1 MKEEEYD
8 QIIADM
14 KNQLEE
20 DKKLL
25 AMDEESKQ

>member
-20 DKKLL
+20 DKKF
-25 AMDEESKQ
+25 MEEESKQ